1 MRTESRI
8 PRHINV
14 CKLTGLPVSIC
25 RKPAVGGHFNLRSK
39 IHNSFTVFTKGIQ
52 NENFLKFP

>member
-8 PRHINV
+8 SRHINV
-14 CKLTGLPVSIC
+14 CKLTGLHVSIC
-25 RKPAVGGHFNLRSK
+25 QKPAVGDRFNLRSK

-52 NENFLKFP
+52 NENFLQFP